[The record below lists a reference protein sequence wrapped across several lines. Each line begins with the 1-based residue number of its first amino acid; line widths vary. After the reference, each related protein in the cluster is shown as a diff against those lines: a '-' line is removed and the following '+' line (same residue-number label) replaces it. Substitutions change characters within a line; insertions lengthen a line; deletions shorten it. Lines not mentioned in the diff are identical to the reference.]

1 MTEAAK
7 NRLGECIDSLD
18 SLYHALALPVPAT
31 FHLEMLKGA
40 IPKLVEQMQGAYVES
55 FGENPW
61 ETHPPGRHISG
72 KGRAS

>member
-18 SLYHALALPVPAT
+18 SLYHALALPMPAT
-31 FHLEMLKGA
+31 FHLDMLKAA
-40 IPKLVEQMQGAYVES
+40 IPKLVEQMQDAYVKS
-55 FGENPW
+55 FGEDPW

-72 KGRAS
+72 KGKA

>member
-18 SLYHALALPVPAT
+18 SLYHALALPMPAT

-40 IPKLVEQMQGAYVES
+40 IPKLVEQMQSAYVES

-61 ETHPPGRHISG
+61 KTHESVRHISG
-72 KGRAS
+72 KGKAS